1 MIKMSNL
8 TGNGLVEFCKT
19 KLGTPYVY
27 GAKGSYGKL
36 TQPHLNSLILAYA
49 NIFTNIYITKA
60 KRFVGKICTDCSG
73 LPAWYTGKM
82 LGSYQLYSA
91 AYTRIPIANYKDFAS
106 GVIVWR
112 SGHVGVFCW
121 INGKPY
127 VLEAKGIDYGT
138 VLSEFVQSKW
148 TYGLTFKD
156 MTYDYSTNL
165 SSRATW
171 KGVNPYKEP
180 AVLVYR
186 GMIGEAVKWGQWE
199 LCEAGFDIKI
209 DGDFGP
215 ATDKAVRA
223 YQQSCKIKVDGKVG
237 PVTRAAFKAD

>member
-1 MIKMSNL
+1 MSNL
-8 TGNGLVEFCKT
+8 TGNGLVEFCRT

-27 GAKGSYGKL
+27 GAKGSYGAL
-36 TQPHLNSLILAYA
+36 TQPHLNSLIQAYQA
-49 NIFTNIYITKA
+49 IFTNIYITKS
-60 KRFVGKICTDCSG
+60 RRLVGRICTDCSG

-91 AYTRIPIANYKDFAS
+91 AYTRIPVANYKDFAN
-106 GVIVWR
+106 GVIIWR

-121 INGKPY
+121 IDGKPY

-148 TYGLTFKD
+148 KYALTFKYID
-156 MTYDYSTNL
+156 YTYSKNL
-165 SSRATW
+165 SHKATW
-171 KGVNPYKEP
+171 KGINPHKEP
-180 AVLVYR
+180 AETIYN
-186 GMIGEAVKWGQWE
+186 GCTGEGVKWVQWE
-199 LCEAGFDIKI
+199 LVEAGFSIKI

-215 ATDKAVRA
+215 ATEKAVKA

-237 PVTRAAFKAD
+237 SVTRGAFKVD